1 MRKITAIPSKKIAFK
16 NVPISGLFFLK
27 RTLYKKISV
36 RESCQYNTNK
46 QIYFEPTEIVRFIA
60 KRHENVAIELYNQK
74 EASLEPTTFDFKIGD
89 SVEIVS
95 KSIFGKIVSI
105 NKSNCLVQYKDN
117 QTKSI
122 SFDEFSFTDL
132 KKILS

>member
-46 QIYFEPTEIVRFIA
+46 QIYFEPIEIVRFIA
-60 KRHENVAIELYNQK
+60 KRHENVAIELFNQK
-74 EASLEPTTFDFKIGD
+74 DSSAEPTTIDFTIGD
-89 SVEIVS
+89 SVEIISRSV
-95 KSIFGKIVSI
+95 FGKIVSI
-105 NKSNCLVQYKDN
+105 NKNNCLVQYKDN

-122 SFDEFSFTDL
+122 SFDEFSFSDL
-132 KKILS
+132 KKMS